1 MNRIVMTTKKT
12 NLAFLVSSLISSLLF
27 VGVGIYLMNLSDQT
41 WGQNAATLQ
50 TGAVTIWIVTLVYTL
65 VEISFATSYADVYED
80 RIVGKGIQQFFVREF
95 NLDYG
100 QITDVSCTGGRLF
113 ISTPGG
119 KYKIITNVA
128 KAKEVFDYYNQA
140 IKIPGG
146 YRR

>member
-140 IKIPGG
+140 IKTPGG